1 MHHCL
6 SLTRRRVI
14 QGLAAVATTTLLS
27 NPVFAADPLKI
38 GLILPLTGPFASTGK
53 QIEAAA
59 RLYIAKNGDTVA
71 GRKVE
76 LIVKDDTGLA
86 PETTKRIAQ
95 ELVVQDKV
103 SVLAGFGLTP
113 LALAAAP
120 VATEAKV
127 PMVVMAAATGMIP
140 TRSPFIVRTGFTLP
154 QVTAPIAEWA
164 LKNKIK
170 RVVTMVTD
178 YGPGLDA
185 EKTFVNT
192 FKAGG
197 GEIVESIKTP
207 LRNPDYA
214 PFLQRAKDAK
224 PDALFVFVPSG
235 EGLAVMKQFDERG
248 LKQAGIKLI
257 GTGDV
262 TDDDLLES
270 MGAPAVGVITSF
282 HYSAAHDSPENKA
295 YVDAFMKANNG
306 MRPNFHSVGGY
317 DGMHLIYE
325 AVKKAGANAT
335 GEQLVEAMK
344 GQKWTSPRGPMSIDP
359 ATRQTIQNVYL
370 REVKMVNGKPWN
382 IEFDKVE
389 NVRIR
394 ADGGHPVLAVAHP
407 RAVPRGRPRE
417 VRSITLG
424 GMMIG
429 NLIGVLFD
437 GIAYGSLLLRHQH
450 RALGDDGV
458 DEFHQPRA
466 RRVRDARRLR
476 VRRADV
482 ARGSAFPRDAAGR
495 LSGAGRRRHRA
506 RADAVSAAV
515 QGDPSRSG
523 DVLHRPRVHVSGG
536 GGVVLRAVAAT
547 GATT

>member
-1 MHHCL
+1 MNR
-6 SLTRRRVI
+6 SIRRRMLQSIALLTALCVLP
-14 QGLAAVATTTLLS
+14 GAA
-27 NPVFAADPLKI
+27 NAADPFRI

-59 RLYIAKNGDTVA
+59 RLYMAKNGDTVA

-95 ELVVQDKV
+95 EMVVQDKV
-103 SVLAGFGLTP
+103 NVLAGFGLTP

-127 PMVVMAAATGMIP
+127 PMVVMAAATAMIP
-140 TRSPFIVRTGFTLP
+140 TRSPFIVRANFTLP

-185 EKTFVNT
+185 EKTFQAV

-197 GEIVESIKTP
+197 GEIVEAIRTP

-224 PDALFVFVPSG
+224 PDALFVFVPAG

-248 LKQAGIKLI
+248 LKQAGIRLI

-262 TDDDLLES
+262 TDDDLLVS

-295 YVDAFMKANNG
+295 YVDAMMKANNG

-325 AVKKAGANAT
+325 ALKKAGANAT

-344 GQKWTSPRGPMSIDP
+344 GMKWMSPRGPISIDP
-359 ATRQTIQNVYL
+359 ATRQPIQTVYL
-370 REVKMVNGKPWN
+370 REVKMVNGQPWN
-382 IEFDKVE
+382 VEFDKVE
-389 NVRIR
+389 NVK
-394 ADGGHPVLAVAHP
+394 DP
-407 RAVPRGRPRE
+407 
-417 VRSITLG
+417 
-424 GMMIG
+424 G
-429 NLIGVLFD
+429 N
-437 GIAYGSLLLRHQH
+437 
-450 RALGDDGV
+450 
-458 DEFHQPRA
+458 
-466 RRVRDARRLR
+466 
-476 VRRADV
+476 
-482 ARGSAFPRDAAGR
+482 
-495 LSGAGRRRHRA
+495 
-506 RADAVSAAV
+506 
-515 QGDPSRSG
+515 
-523 DVLHRPRVHVSGG
+523 
-536 GGVVLRAVAAT
+536 
-547 GATT
+547 

>member
-1 MHHCL
+1 MKTRIET
-6 SLTRRRVI
+6 TRRRVL
-14 QGLAAVATTTLLS
+14 QAAAIAATLCVL
-27 NPVFAADPLKI
+27 PGAAFAADPLKI

-53 QIEAAA
+53 QIEAAV

-95 ELVVQDKV
+95 EMVVQEKI

-127 PMVVMAAATGMIP
+127 PMIVMAAATGMIP
-140 TRSPFIVRTGFTLP
+140 TRSPFIVRPNFTLP

-178 YGPGLDA
+178 YGPGLDS
-185 EKTFVNT
+185 EKTFHAV

-197 GEIVESIKTP
+197 GEIVEAIRTP

-248 LKQAGIKLI
+248 LKQAGIRMI

-295 YVDAFMKANNG
+295 YVDGFMKANNG

-325 AVKKAGANAT
+325 AVKKAGPAAT

-344 GQKWTSPRGPMSIDP
+344 GLKWTSPRGPLAIDP
-359 ATRQTIQNVYL
+359 ATRQPIQNVYL

-382 IEFDKVE
+382 VEFDKFE
-389 NVRIR
+389 NVK
-394 ADGGHPVLAVAHP
+394 DP
-407 RAVPRGRPRE
+407 
-417 VRSITLG
+417 
-424 GMMIG
+424 G
-429 NLIGVLFD
+429 N
-437 GIAYGSLLLRHQH
+437 
-450 RALGDDGV
+450 
-458 DEFHQPRA
+458 
-466 RRVRDARRLR
+466 
-476 VRRADV
+476 
-482 ARGSAFPRDAAGR
+482 
-495 LSGAGRRRHRA
+495 
-506 RADAVSAAV
+506 
-515 QGDPSRSG
+515 
-523 DVLHRPRVHVSGG
+523 
-536 GGVVLRAVAAT
+536 
-547 GATT
+547 

>member
-1 MHHCL
+1 MNQPYA
-6 SLTRRRVI
+6 TVRRRTLQRFIAVI
-14 QGLAAVATTTLLS
+14 LLGWLPVAA
-27 NPVFAADPLKI
+27 FAADPLKI

-120 VATEAKV
+120 VATESKT
-127 PMVVMAAATGMIP
+127 PMIVMAAATGMIP

-154 QVTAPIAEWA
+154 QVTGPIAEWA

-185 EKTFVNT
+185 EKTFQTV

-197 GEIVESIKTP
+197 GEIVEAIRTP

-235 EGLAVMKQFDERG
+235 EGLAVMKQFDDRG
-248 LKQAGIKLI
+248 LKQAGIRLI

-270 MGAPAVGVITSF
+270 MGAPAVGIITSF

-295 YVDAFMKANNG
+295 YVDGMMKANNG

-325 AVKKAGANAT
+325 AVKKAGPTAS

-344 GQKWTSPRGPMSIDP
+344 GMKWTSPRGPMSIDP

-382 IEFDKVE
+382 VEFDKFE
-389 NVRIR
+389 NVK
-394 ADGGHPVLAVAHP
+394 
-407 RAVPRGRPRE
+407 
-417 VRSITLG
+417 
-424 GMMIG
+424 
-429 NLIGVLFD
+429 
-437 GIAYGSLLLRHQH
+437 
-450 RALGDDGV
+450 
-458 DEFHQPRA
+458 
-466 RRVRDARRLR
+466 
-476 VRRADV
+476 
-482 ARGSAFPRDAAGR
+482 
-495 LSGAGRRRHRA
+495 
-506 RADAVSAAV
+506 
-515 QGDPSRSG
+515 DPG
-523 DVLHRPRVHVSGG
+523 
-536 GGVVLRAVAAT
+536 
-547 GATT
+547 

>member
-1 MHHCL
+1 MRNLMSRVDTALRTAGSQTSDNCRTPSCRSRATL
-6 SLTRRRVI
+6 NRTSPTKEELMQTTIETTRRRV
-14 QGLAAVATTTLLS
+14 LRAAAIGAMLCAL
-27 NPVFAADPLKI
+27 PGAALAADPLKI
-38 GLILPLTGPFASTGK
+38 GLILPMTGPFASTGK

-154 QVTAPIAEWA
+154 QVTGPIADWA
-164 LKNKIK
+164 AKNKIK

-185 EKTFVNT
+185 EKTFHAV
-192 FKAGG
+192 FKASG
-197 GEIVESIKTP
+197 GEIVEAIRTP

-248 LKQAGIKLI
+248 LKQAGIRLI

-270 MGAPAVGVITSF
+270 MGAPSVGVITSF

-295 YVDAFMKANNG
+295 YVDGFMKANNG

-325 AVKKAGANAT
+325 AVKKAGPSAT
-335 GEQLVEAMK
+335 GEQLVDAMK
-344 GQKWTSPRGPMSIDP
+344 GMKWTSPRGPMSIDP

-382 IEFDKVE
+382 VEFDKVE
-389 NVRIR
+389 NVK
-394 ADGGHPVLAVAHP
+394 
-407 RAVPRGRPRE
+407 
-417 VRSITLG
+417 
-424 GMMIG
+424 
-429 NLIGVLFD
+429 
-437 GIAYGSLLLRHQH
+437 
-450 RALGDDGV
+450 
-458 DEFHQPRA
+458 
-466 RRVRDARRLR
+466 
-476 VRRADV
+476 
-482 ARGSAFPRDAAGR
+482 
-495 LSGAGRRRHRA
+495 
-506 RADAVSAAV
+506 
-515 QGDPSRSG
+515 DPG
-523 DVLHRPRVHVSGG
+523 
-536 GGVVLRAVAAT
+536 
-547 GATT
+547 

>member
-1 MHHCL
+1 MHYYL
-6 SLTRRRVI
+6 SLARRRVV
-14 QGLAAVATTTLLS
+14 QGLAAVAAATLLFT
-27 NPVFAADPLKI
+27 PAFAADPLKI

-53 QIEAAA
+53 QIEAAC

-185 EKTFVNT
+185 EKTFVT
-192 FKAGG
+192 VFKAGG

-248 LKQAGIKLI
+248 LKQSGIKLI

-295 YVDAFMKANNG
+295 YVEAFMKANNG
-306 MRPNFHSVGGY
+306 MRPNFHSLGGY

-325 AVKKAGANAT
+325 AVKKAGADAT

-344 GQKWTSPRGPMSIDP
+344 GQKWTSQRGPMSIDP

-382 IEFDKVE
+382 VEFDKIE
-389 NVRIR
+389 NVK
-394 ADGGHPVLAVAHP
+394 
-407 RAVPRGRPRE
+407 
-417 VRSITLG
+417 
-424 GMMIG
+424 
-429 NLIGVLFD
+429 
-437 GIAYGSLLLRHQH
+437 
-450 RALGDDGV
+450 
-458 DEFHQPRA
+458 
-466 RRVRDARRLR
+466 
-476 VRRADV
+476 
-482 ARGSAFPRDAAGR
+482 
-495 LSGAGRRRHRA
+495 
-506 RADAVSAAV
+506 
-515 QGDPSRSG
+515 DPG
-523 DVLHRPRVHVSGG
+523 
-536 GGVVLRAVAAT
+536 
-547 GATT
+547 

>member
-1 MHHCL
+1 MLQTVFTTKEATMKHRFFP
-6 SLTRRRVI
+6 TRRRVL
-14 QGLAAVATTTLLS
+14 QGIAGVAAAGILATPAL
-27 NPVFAADPLKI
+27 AADPLKI

-53 QIEAAA
+53 QIEAAC

-127 PMVVMAAATGMIP
+127 PMIVMAAATGMIP
-140 TRSPFIVRTGFTLP
+140 TRSPYIVRTGFTLP
-154 QVTAPIAEWA
+154 QVTGPIAEWA

-185 EKTFVNT
+185 EKTFVT
-192 FKAGG
+192 VFKAGG

-248 LKQAGIKLI
+248 LKQAGVRLI

-270 MGAPAVGVITSF
+270 MGAPAVGIITSF

-306 MRPNFHSVGGY
+306 MRPNFHSLGGY

-325 AVKKAGANAT
+325 AVKKAGPDAT

-344 GQKWTSPRGPMSIDP
+344 GQKWMSPRGPMSIDP

-382 IEFDKVE
+382 VEFDKFE
-389 NVRIR
+389 NVK
-394 ADGGHPVLAVAHP
+394 
-407 RAVPRGRPRE
+407 
-417 VRSITLG
+417 
-424 GMMIG
+424 
-429 NLIGVLFD
+429 
-437 GIAYGSLLLRHQH
+437 
-450 RALGDDGV
+450 
-458 DEFHQPRA
+458 
-466 RRVRDARRLR
+466 
-476 VRRADV
+476 
-482 ARGSAFPRDAAGR
+482 
-495 LSGAGRRRHRA
+495 
-506 RADAVSAAV
+506 
-515 QGDPSRSG
+515 DPG
-523 DVLHRPRVHVSGG
+523 
-536 GGVVLRAVAAT
+536 
-547 GATT
+547 

>member
-1 MHHCL
+1 MNC
-6 SLTRRRVI
+6 SYRSTRRRLLQSMAIVTAL
-14 QGLAAVATTTLLS
+14 GVLPGAAL
-27 NPVFAADPLKI
+27 AADPFKI

-59 RLYIAKNGDTVA
+59 RLYMAKNGDTVA
-71 GRKVE
+71 GRKIE

-103 SVLAGFGLTP
+103 NVLAGFGLTP

-140 TRSPFIVRTGFTLP
+140 TKSPFIVRTGFTLP

-164 LKNKIK
+164 LKNRIK

-185 EKTFVNT
+185 EKTFQTV

-197 GEIVESIKTP
+197 GEIVEAIRTP

-235 EGLAVMKQFDERG
+235 EGLAVMKQFEDRG
-248 LKQAGIKLI
+248 LKQAGIRLI

-262 TDDDLLES
+262 TDDDLLVS
-270 MGAPAVGVITSF
+270 MGAPAVGIITSF

-295 YVDAFMKANNG
+295 YVDGFMKANNG

-325 AVKKAGANAT
+325 ALKKAGPNAT
-335 GEQLVEAMK
+335 GEQLLEAMK
-344 GQKWTSPRGPMSIDP
+344 GMKWMSPRGPMSIDP
-359 ATRQTIQNVYL
+359 ATRQTVQNVYL
-370 REVKMVNGKPWN
+370 REVKMVNGQPWN
-382 IEFDKVE
+382 VEFDKIE
-389 NVRIR
+389 NVK
-394 ADGGHPVLAVAHP
+394 
-407 RAVPRGRPRE
+407 
-417 VRSITLG
+417 
-424 GMMIG
+424 
-429 NLIGVLFD
+429 
-437 GIAYGSLLLRHQH
+437 
-450 RALGDDGV
+450 
-458 DEFHQPRA
+458 
-466 RRVRDARRLR
+466 
-476 VRRADV
+476 
-482 ARGSAFPRDAAGR
+482 
-495 LSGAGRRRHRA
+495 
-506 RADAVSAAV
+506 
-515 QGDPSRSG
+515 DPG
-523 DVLHRPRVHVSGG
+523 
-536 GGVVLRAVAAT
+536 
-547 GATT
+547 

>member
-1 MHHCL
+1 MKVPVQ
-6 SLTRRRVI
+6 STRRRVLQAAAI
-14 QGLAAVATTTLLS
+14 AAAALALPTAAL
-27 NPVFAADPLKI
+27 AADPFKI

-53 QIEAAA
+53 QIEAAV
-59 RLYIAKNGDTVA
+59 RLYMAKNGDTVA
-71 GRKVE
+71 GRKIE

-95 ELVVQDKV
+95 EMVVQDKV
-103 SVLAGFGLTP
+103 GALAGFGLTP

-127 PMVVMAAATGMIP
+127 PMIVMAAATAMIP
-140 TRSPFIVRTGFTLP
+140 TRSPFIVRANFTLP

-178 YGPGLDA
+178 YGPGLDS
-185 EKTFVNT
+185 EKTFHAV

-197 GEIVESIKTP
+197 GEIVEAIRTP

-248 LKQAGIKLI
+248 LKQAGIRMI

-295 YVDAFMKANNG
+295 YVEGMMNANKG

-325 AVKKAGANAT
+325 ALKKAGPNAT

-344 GQKWTSPRGPMSIDP
+344 GLKWVSPRGPLAIDP
-359 ATRQTIQNVYL
+359 ATRQPIQNVYL

-382 IEFDKVE
+382 IEFDKFE
-389 NVRIR
+389 NVK
-394 ADGGHPVLAVAHP
+394 
-407 RAVPRGRPRE
+407 
-417 VRSITLG
+417 
-424 GMMIG
+424 
-429 NLIGVLFD
+429 
-437 GIAYGSLLLRHQH
+437 
-450 RALGDDGV
+450 
-458 DEFHQPRA
+458 
-466 RRVRDARRLR
+466 
-476 VRRADV
+476 
-482 ARGSAFPRDAAGR
+482 
-495 LSGAGRRRHRA
+495 
-506 RADAVSAAV
+506 
-515 QGDPSRSG
+515 DPSN
-523 DVLHRPRVHVSGG
+523 
-536 GGVVLRAVAAT
+536 
-547 GATT
+547 

>member
-1 MHHCL
+1 MNRSMH
-6 SLTRRRVI
+6 STRRRAL
-14 QGLAAVATTTLLS
+14 QGMALLTALCVLPGAAL
-27 NPVFAADPLKI
+27 AADPFKI

-53 QIEAAA
+53 QIEAAV

-71 GRKVE
+71 GRKIE

-95 ELVVQDKV
+95 EMVVQDKV

-127 PMVVMAAATGMIP
+127 PMIVMAAATSMIP
-140 TRSPFIVRTGFTLP
+140 TRSPFIVRANFTLP

-164 LKNKIK
+164 LKNKIR

-185 EKTFVNT
+185 EKTFQTV

-197 GEIVESIKTP
+197 GEVVESIRTP

-248 LKQAGIKLI
+248 LKQAGIRLI

-262 TDDDLLES
+262 TDDDLLVS
-270 MGAPAVGVITSF
+270 MGAPAVGIITSF

-295 YVDAFMKANNG
+295 YVDAMMKANNG

-325 AVKKAGANAT
+325 ALKKAGPDAT

-344 GQKWTSPRGPMSIDP
+344 GMKWTSPRGPIAIDP
-359 ATRQTIQNVYL
+359 ATRQPVQTVYL
-370 REVKMVNGKPWN
+370 REVKMVNGQPWN
-382 IEFDKVE
+382 VEFDKVE
-389 NVRIR
+389 NVK
-394 ADGGHPVLAVAHP
+394 
-407 RAVPRGRPRE
+407 
-417 VRSITLG
+417 
-424 GMMIG
+424 
-429 NLIGVLFD
+429 
-437 GIAYGSLLLRHQH
+437 
-450 RALGDDGV
+450 
-458 DEFHQPRA
+458 
-466 RRVRDARRLR
+466 
-476 VRRADV
+476 
-482 ARGSAFPRDAAGR
+482 
-495 LSGAGRRRHRA
+495 
-506 RADAVSAAV
+506 
-515 QGDPSRSG
+515 DPG
-523 DVLHRPRVHVSGG
+523 
-536 GGVVLRAVAAT
+536 
-547 GATT
+547 

>member
-1 MHHCL
+1 MNHPMYVA
-6 SLTRRRVI
+6 RRRVLR
-14 QGLAAVATTTLLS
+14 GAAAAVAMVLLAS
-27 NPVFAADPLKI
+27 PALAADPLKI

-59 RLYIAKNGDTVA
+59 RLYIARNGDTVA

-95 ELVVQDKV
+95 ELVIQEKV

-154 QVTAPIAEWA
+154 QVTGPIAEWA
-164 LKNKIK
+164 AKNKIK

-185 EKTFVNT
+185 EKTFQMV
-192 FKAGG
+192 FKAAG
-197 GEIVESIKTP
+197 GEIVESIRTP
-207 LRNPDYA
+207 LANPDYA

-235 EGLAVMKQFDERG
+235 QGLAVMKQFEDRG
-248 LKQAGIKLI
+248 LKQAGIRLI

-270 MGAPAVGVITSF
+270 MGAPAVGIITSF

-295 YVDAFMKANNG
+295 YVDGFMKANNG

-317 DGMHLIYE
+317 DGMHAIYE
-325 AVKKAGANAT
+325 AVKKAGPTAN

-344 GQKWTSPRGPMSIDP
+344 GMKWTSPRGPMSIDP
-359 ATRQTIQNVYL
+359 ATRQTIQTVYL
-370 REVKMVNGKPWN
+370 REVKMVDGKPWN
-382 IEFDKVE
+382 IEFDKIE
-389 NVRIR
+389 NVK
-394 ADGGHPVLAVAHP
+394 
-407 RAVPRGRPRE
+407 
-417 VRSITLG
+417 
-424 GMMIG
+424 
-429 NLIGVLFD
+429 
-437 GIAYGSLLLRHQH
+437 
-450 RALGDDGV
+450 
-458 DEFHQPRA
+458 
-466 RRVRDARRLR
+466 
-476 VRRADV
+476 
-482 ARGSAFPRDAAGR
+482 
-495 LSGAGRRRHRA
+495 
-506 RADAVSAAV
+506 
-515 QGDPSRSG
+515 DPG
-523 DVLHRPRVHVSGG
+523 
-536 GGVVLRAVAAT
+536 
-547 GATT
+547 

>member
-1 MHHCL
+1 MHQPIA
-6 SLTRRRVI
+6 TGRRTILQRAA
-14 QGLAAVATTTLLS
+14 AAVLLGAL
-27 NPVFAADPLKI
+27 PFAVHAADPLKI

-59 RLYIAKNGDTVA
+59 RLYMAKNGDTVA

-95 ELVVQDKV
+95 EMVVQDKV

-127 PMVVMAAATGMIP
+127 PMVVMAAATAMIP
-140 TRSPFIVRTGFTLP
+140 TRSPYIVRTGFTLP

-185 EKTFVNT
+185 EKTFQAV

-197 GEIVESIKTP
+197 GEIVESIRTP

-235 EGLAVMKQFDERG
+235 EGLAVMKQFDDRG
-248 LKQAGIKLI
+248 LKQAGIRLI

-295 YVDAFMKANNG
+295 YVDGMMKANNG

-325 AVKKAGANAT
+325 AVKKAGPNAT

-344 GQKWTSPRGPMSIDP
+344 GMKWMSPRGPMSIDP
-359 ATRQTIQNVYL
+359 ATRQAVQNVYL

-382 IEFDKVE
+382 VEFDKVE
-389 NVRIR
+389 NVK
-394 ADGGHPVLAVAHP
+394 
-407 RAVPRGRPRE
+407 
-417 VRSITLG
+417 
-424 GMMIG
+424 
-429 NLIGVLFD
+429 
-437 GIAYGSLLLRHQH
+437 
-450 RALGDDGV
+450 
-458 DEFHQPRA
+458 
-466 RRVRDARRLR
+466 
-476 VRRADV
+476 
-482 ARGSAFPRDAAGR
+482 
-495 LSGAGRRRHRA
+495 
-506 RADAVSAAV
+506 
-515 QGDPSRSG
+515 DPG
-523 DVLHRPRVHVSGG
+523 
-536 GGVVLRAVAAT
+536 
-547 GATT
+547 